1 MLRHIKVTF
10 EHEVNS
16 YISIARLRSR
26 RCESLKIV
34 YLKSFHP
41 PSAPTTP
48 LTQLLNWAR
57 CSYFLG
63 KMEDIVAIIDNR
75 EQEID
80 DTSDK
85 TEDSEEIQAE
95 ELNAETY
102 V

>member
-1 MLRHIKVTF
+1 
-10 EHEVNS
+10 
-16 YISIARLRSR
+16 
-26 RCESLKIV
+26 
-34 YLKSFHP
+34 
-41 PSAPTTP
+41 
-48 LTQLLNWAR
+48 
-57 CSYFLG
+57 
-63 KMEDIVAIIDNR
+63 MEDIVAIIDNR